1 VKLVSVRIFDQDYHI
16 KSDASGETI
25 LQIAAYI
32 NEQIERMRSSAF
44 AGTRTDLAVM
54 VALKAA
60 SDYFQAREDLSR
72 LKKRIEAEAAALAA
86 KIEGGLPGRSAP
98 HTSATTITPHQG

>member
-1 VKLVSVRIFDQDYHI
+1 MKLISVRIFDQDYHI

-25 LQIAAYI
+25 LRIAAYI
-32 NEQIERMRSSAF
+32 NEQIERLRSSAF

-60 SDYFQAREDLSR
+60 SDYFQAREDLSQ
-72 LKKRIEAEAAALAA
+72 LKQRIEAEAAALAA
-86 KIEGGLPGRSAP
+86 KIETGLPGRSFS
-98 HTSATTITPHQG
+98 HTSTTITPQQG

>member
-32 NEQIERMRSSAF
+32 NDQIASLRSGAF

-60 SDYFQAREDLSR
+60 SDFFQARQDLVR
-72 LKKRIEAEAAALAA
+72 LKRTIETETAALAA
-86 KIEGGLPGRSAP
+86 KIEGGLPMRPPSE
-98 HTSATTITPHQG
+98 TSRAITPHRG

>member
-1 VKLVSVRIFDQDYHI
+1 VKLVSIRVFDQDYHI

-25 LQIAAYI
+25 LKIAAYI
-32 NEQIERMRSSAF
+32 NEQIERLRSTAF

-60 SDYFQAREDLSR
+60 SDYFQAREDLSQLRQR
-72 LKKRIEAEAAALAA
+72 LEAEAAKLAA
-86 KIEGGLPGRSAP
+86 KIERGLPGRPSSRA
-98 HTSATTITPHQG
+98 TTTITPSRG

>member
-1 VKLVSVRIFDQDYHI
+1 MKLVSVRIFDQDYHI

-32 NEQIERMRSSAF
+32 NEQIERLRSSAF

-60 SDYFQAREDLSR
+60 SDYFQAREDLFR
-72 LKKRIEAEAAALAA
+72 LKQRIETETAALAA
-86 KIEGGLPGRSAP
+86 KIEGGLPGRSSP
-98 HTSATTITPHQG
+98 HTSTTITPHQG